1 MELYWKVKLYATMQ
15 KVRFTGL
22 VVCLIMFTQGVWGQ
36 QDAQF
41 SQYMFNTLFYNP
53 AFAGVEGVTKVQFV
67 ARTQWAGYASTFDG
81 SGGNPNTQLIS
92 LTSPI
97 LKLRSGFGMY
107 VVNDKLGPLN
117 NIEAQASYSYHL
129 AIKDAKLSIGIKAG
143 IFSQVIDRDLY
154 RPNVNPDPLIEN
166 SEDSQIRPDLG
177 FGIYYRAEKYYA
189 GISVNHILKSEFDF
203 GYADSRNALEQHMT
217 LTAVYD
223 YELNYRLIIT
233 PSVLV
238 KTDFNTYS
246 FDLGAIATYN
256 EKMWGGLAFRQ
267 SEAVIVLLGYSLLKD
282 NSLKLGY
289 SFDYVI
295 KAQAA
300 KEATSH
306 EFVVSYTLPPVTA
319 GGKKIIRTPR
329 FRH

>member
-1 MELYWKVKLYATMQ
+1 MG
-15 KVRFTGL
+15 KVRFLG
-22 VVCLIMFTQGVWGQ
+22 LIMWVASVGQSVWAQ

-53 AFAGVEGVTKVQFV
+53 AYAGVEGVTKAQLT
-67 ARTQWAGYASTFDG
+67 ARTQWAGYSSSFDG

-97 LKLRSGFGMY
+97 LKLRSGFGLY

-117 NIEAQASYSYHL
+117 NIEAQASYAYHL

-143 IFSQVIDRDLY
+143 IYSQVIDRERY
-154 RPNVNPDPLIEN
+154 RPNVDPDPIIAGGR
-166 SEDSQIRPDLG
+166 DSQIRPDLG
-177 FGIYYRAEKYYA
+177 FGVYYRAEKYYA
-189 GISVNHILKSEFDF
+189 GVSVNHVLKSEFDF
-203 GYADSRNALEQHMT
+203 GVAESRNALEQHMI
-217 LTAVYD
+217 LTGGYD
-223 YELNYRLIIT
+223 YEVNYRLVIT
-233 PSVLV
+233 PSLLV

-267 SEAVIVLLGYSLLKD
+267 SEAAIVLLGYSLLKD
-282 NSLKLGY
+282 SSLKLGY
-289 SFDYVI
+289 AFDYVI

-306 EFVVSYTLPPVTA
+306 EFLVSYTLPPVTA